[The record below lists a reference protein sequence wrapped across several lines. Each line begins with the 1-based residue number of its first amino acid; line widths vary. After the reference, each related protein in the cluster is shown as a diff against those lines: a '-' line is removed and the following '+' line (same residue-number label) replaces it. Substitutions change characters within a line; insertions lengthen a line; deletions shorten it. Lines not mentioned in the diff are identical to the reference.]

1 MERLGGGRPSIAT
14 REVASFV
21 LSALVLF
28 FVSGF
33 GPASLVSRLI
43 VHHVVLVFLVV
54 ALNGPN
60 LDLHRLR
67 LRWSVNLLS

>member
-1 MERLGGGRPSIAT
+1 MERLGGGRPSIGT
-14 REVASFV
+14 REVASFA

-43 VHHVVLVFLVV
+43 VHHVVLIFLVV

-60 LDLHRLR
+60 LDLHRL
-67 LRWSVNLLS
+67 LRHWSFNLTS